1 MQMTDALDLA
11 DWRRKMFEL
20 YAEVRAAAVPEDAW
34 QTWRDTRDEL
44 FGHHPQSP
52 IPENERDAFE
62 GLDYFAYDLKLRVS
76 GRVSPAEPVHH
87 DIATSATETL
97 GFTRFGVV
105 DFETSNHLC
114 RLDLFWLD
122 GYGGGIF
129 LPFKDTTSGASTY
142 GGGRYLLDTI
152 KGADLGTAEGD
163 LILDFNF
170 AYNPSCSY
178 DPRWVC
184 PLSPPENGLDIE
196 IEAGERFSR

>member
-11 DWRRKMFEL
+11 DWRRRMFEL
-20 YAEVRAAAVPEDAW
+20 YADVRAAVVPEDAW

-44 FGHHPQSP
+44 FRSHPQSP
-52 IPENERDAFE
+52 IQENEREAFE
-62 GLDYFAYDLKLRVS
+62 RLDYFAYDPKLRVA
-76 GRVSPAEPVHH
+76 GTVSPAEPEHH
-87 DIATSATETL
+87 DMATSGRETF

-105 DFETSNHLC
+105 DFAVSRTLC
-114 RLDLFWLD
+114 RLELFWLD

-129 LPFKDTTSGASTY
+129 LPFKDATSGAATY
-142 GGGRYLLDTI
+142 GGGRYLLDTV
-152 KGADLGTAEGD
+152 KGADLGTDEGD

-184 PLSPPENGLDIE
+184 PLSPSENRLDIA
-196 IEAGERFSR
+196 IEAGERFSL